1 MFPHLLIDSS
11 RNSVMVVNAD
21 TMSEAWSM
29 GTQFGFDVSKVVTLS
44 EAPGYVLEVN
54 FMGLYG
60 NQILYE
66 GGYYEDENK

>member
-29 GTQFGFDVSKVVTLS
+29 IYSRMD
-44 EAPGYVLEVN
+44 
-54 FMGLYG
+54 
-60 NQILYE
+60 ILIT
-66 GGYYEDENK
+66 

>member
-44 EAPGYVLEVN
+44 EAPGYVLGVN
-54 FMGLYG
+54 YIGLYG

-66 GGYYEDENK
+66 GDYYEDENK